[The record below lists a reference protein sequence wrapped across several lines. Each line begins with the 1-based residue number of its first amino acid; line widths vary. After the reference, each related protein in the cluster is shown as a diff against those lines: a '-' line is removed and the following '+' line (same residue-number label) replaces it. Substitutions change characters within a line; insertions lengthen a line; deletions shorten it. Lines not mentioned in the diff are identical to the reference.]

1 MGSLLSNQEI
11 WPCPEV
17 QLQKDHLWVLQVA
30 VVVVVAVAVAVLVA
44 AVLVVG
50 DVTNAISHEIRD
62 EIMVKYE

>member
-17 QLQKDHLWVLQVA
+17 QLQKDHLWVLVA
-30 VVVVVAVAVAVLVA
+30 AVVAVAVAVLVA

>member
-17 QLQKDHLWVLQVA
+17 QLQKDHLWVLQVVA
-30 VVVVVAVAVAVLVA
+30 AVAVAVAVLVA